1 MNLEIYCG
9 RQPDNSS
16 FAFSNKPFDL
26 VDRMVNCVTGSSRN
40 ITMDNFF
47 TSHEVAESLLL
58 KHKLTVVGT
67 LRANKACIPPCFKLP
82 RQVHSSMFG
91 FQKNFTL
98 VSYIPKPRKF
108 VYMISSLHHDK
119 NIDQDTGNKQKPSMI
134 TFYNQTKSGV
144 DVVDK
149 LARTYD
155 VSRNSKRWPL
165 TLFFSILNHAG
176 INAMILHIFNNNI
189 EVKKTKNRRN
199 FIRDLGMALI
209 EEHLKNRKDNS
220 RIPRD
225 SRKRIHALLGETLEE
240 PPKNMPRSITR
251 C

>member
-1 MNLEIYCG
+1 
-9 RQPDNSS
+9 
-16 FAFSNKPFDL
+16 
-26 VDRMVNCVTGSSRN
+26 
-40 ITMDNFF
+40 
-47 TSHEVAESLLL
+47 
-58 KHKLTVVGT
+58 
-67 LRANKACIPPCFKLP
+67 
-82 RQVHSSMFG
+82 
-91 FQKNFTL
+91 
-98 VSYIPKPRKF
+98 
-108 VYMISSLHHDK
+108 
-119 NIDQDTGNKQKPSMI
+119 MI

-189 EVKKTKNRRN
+189 EVKKTNNRRN

-251 C
+251 CSECDRKKDRKTKYRCERCEVPICLEHAHFFCKTCGDFKQLGSQGE